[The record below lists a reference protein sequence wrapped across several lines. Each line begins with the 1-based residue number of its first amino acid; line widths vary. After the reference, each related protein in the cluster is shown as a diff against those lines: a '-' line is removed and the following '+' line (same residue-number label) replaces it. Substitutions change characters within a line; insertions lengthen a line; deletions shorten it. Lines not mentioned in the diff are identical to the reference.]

1 MLILYLFVCVMILLF
16 FFFKLSFNRQRS
28 WYNIGYTACGDLS
41 HEQDLGLE
49 HMLLLPYA
57 FKFKDKVEKQSISPI
72 ETNVLMVKAIVSKG
86 ELKWKRTNK

>member
-1 MLILYLFVCVMILLF
+1 
-16 FFFKLSFNRQRS
+16 
-28 WYNIGYTACGDLS
+28 
-41 HEQDLGLE
+41 
-49 HMLLLPYA
+49 MLLLPYA